1 MLWTGAARGSTTVD
15 QIRATKVTAAYLFH
29 LTRLIDW
36 PEGTFTS
43 ADDSLRIAF
52 VGPDSRGLADYF
64 RDNVPVREFAGH
76 PLNVQVVQSCSSVEE
91 LARNHIVF
99 FTNPQENCLGRMHAL
114 SLVGGILTAGNSP
127 RFCRSGGMVSFVLAD
142 GRIRIEVNLEVL
154 RNANLKLSAE
164 FLQHAKTVTSR
175 TREEE

>member
-15 QIRATKVTAAYLFH
+15 LVRATKVTAAYLFH

-76 PLNVQVVQSCSSVEE
+76 P
-91 LARNHIVF
+91 RNHIVF

-114 SLVGGILTAGNSP
+114 SQVGGILTAGDSP
-127 RFCRSGGMVSFVLAD
+127 RFCRSGGMVSFVLVD
-142 GRIRIEVNLEVL
+142 GRIRIEVNLEAL
-154 RNANLKLSAE
+154 KIANLRLSAE